1 MKTLPTLFFA
11 TGGIFALCGMIW
23 GIQMS
28 VSHDHTLAPAHA
40 HLNLIGF
47 VLMSVFGTFY
57 ALSPQAGQGRLAK
70 LHFGLATLSV
80 AVMVPG
86 IVMAI
91 TGRGEALAA
100 TGSILAVTSMALFI
114 FVVLRHLIGGAAR
127 NADGV
132 GPNKPRLAGRG
143 P

>member
-11 TGGIFALCGMIW
+11 TGGLFALCGMIW

-28 VSHDHTLAPAHA
+28 ISHDHTLAPAHA

-57 ALSPQAGQGRLAK
+57 ALSPRAGDRRLAK
-70 LHFGLATLSV
+70 LHFCLATLSV
-80 AVMVPG
+80 VVMVPG

-100 TGSILAVTSMALFI
+100 SGSVLAITSMALFI
-114 FVVLRHLIGGAAR
+114 FVVLRHLFDGAAR
-127 NADGV
+127 DADHEAV
-132 GPNKPRLAGRG
+132 VSPQPAE
-143 P
+143 